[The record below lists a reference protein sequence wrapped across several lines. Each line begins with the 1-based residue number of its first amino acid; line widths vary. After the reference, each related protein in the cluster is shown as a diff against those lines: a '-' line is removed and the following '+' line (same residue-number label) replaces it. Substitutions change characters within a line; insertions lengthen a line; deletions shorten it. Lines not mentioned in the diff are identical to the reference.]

1 MKKIIPVLLAFLLV
15 LPLASSCGDG
25 TAETTGEADTGGSSA
40 AEIIDVVEEGYKV
53 VYDITNSTA
62 ISAMTEMINE
72 ISAEVGA
79 NLASANSGNPESE
92 HEIEFALNSGRSAS
106 EAVSKE
112 TAGYG
117 NDERSAYIIR
127 VVGKKIV
134 ISASNNMAL
143 KLAAKRFVSLAEGGR
158 LVLEA
163 DFDETV
169 VYDTEV
175 YLRNGEVKELDIEVI
190 GNNTELASLKV
201 NGNGVVAFDPAK
213 TEYNVAVSDLTNVK
227 VEAVAA
233 EAGAEIKVE
242 ANGTK
247 TTVTVTSINTK
258 NERVYTLNAK
268 VKTESEI
275 VNKGGADATVSF
287 VIDDGDQ
294 STATFVIE
302 KMAPKYPSLTA
313 SFALITNK
321 LATLDVVTNPDGTKE
336 YAKDADGFYTYK
348 KNESV
353 WEFWQNVAK
362 NKNYELV
369 SHSHTHK
376 YWGENDNGGKFDY
389 YNYVGE
395 KFTSE
400 DLPIG
405 SQSKEFVASKQIIQD
420 LDPSQLAAVFVRS
433 GLTAGGKNV
442 SYSATFWDPIHTSG
456 AYIGGRGTHT
466 YPDTPR
472 DMVNVFDEF
481 DQPEVR
487 NKIKSYMVQH
497 YNTSPTVKT
506 TQANSGPAECLA
518 AGIPYWTNYI
528 DTAVEMKGW
537 AAFCIHTIR
546 PDTHD
551 TRSGHYIYQSQA
563 DELFGHAQKLS
574 DSGKLWIATVSEGM
588 IYANEWSSASVEAY
602 TEGDKVVVTLDHK
615 EKGSYYTM
623 PLTVKVALPTGKTS
637 ASADG
642 KALKV
647 FSENGKTYAYVDVA
661 PKSSVTVDVK

>member
-1 MKKIIPVLLAFLLV
+1 MKKIFLVLLAFLLV
-15 LPLASSCGDG
+15 LPLASCGGD
-25 TAETTGEADTGGSSA
+25 TAETTGGADTEGTA
-40 AEIIDVVEEGYKV
+40 TAEIIDVVEEGYKV
-53 VYDITNSTA
+53 VYDITDSTA
-62 ISAMTEMINE
+62 IAAMTEMVNE
-72 ISAEVGA
+72 ISATVGA
-79 NLASANSGNPESE
+79 KLASANSGNPESE
-92 HEIEFALNSGRSAS
+92 HEIEFALKSGRSAS

-117 NDERSAYIIR
+117 NDERSAYVIR

-143 KLAAKRFVSLAEGGR
+143 KLATKRFVSLAEGGR

-169 VYDTEV
+169 VYDTDV
-175 YLRNGEVKELDIEVI
+175 YLRNGEVKELDAEAI
-190 GNNTELASLKV
+190 GNNAALAALKV
-201 NGNGVVAFDPAK
+201 NGNGVVAFDSAK
-213 TEYNVAVSDLTNVK
+213 TEYNVAVSDPANVK
-227 VEAVAA
+227 VEATAE
-233 EAGAEIKVE
+233 EAGAEVKVE

-268 VKTESEI
+268 IKTESEI
-275 VNKGGADATVSF
+275 VNKGGADATVTF

-302 KMAPKYPSLTA
+302 KMASKYPSLTA
-313 SFALITNK
+313 SFALITSK
-321 LATLDVVTNPDGTKE
+321 LATLDIVTNPDGTKE

-348 KNESV
+348 KNELA
-353 WEFWQNVAK
+353 WEFWQNIAK

-376 YWGENDNGGKFDY
+376 YWGEDDNGGKFDY
-389 YNYVGE
+389 YNTAGD

-400 DLPIG
+400 DLPKG
-405 SQSKEFVASKQIIQD
+405 SVSKEFVASKQIIQD
-420 LDPSQLAAVFVRS
+420 LDPDQLAAVFVRS
-433 GLTAGGKNV
+433 GLSAGGKNV
-442 SYSATFWDPIHTSG
+442 SYSATFWDPILDCG

-466 YPDTPR
+466 YPDKPR
-472 DMVNVFDEF
+472 DMVNVFADF
-481 DQPEVR
+481 DKFATR
-487 NKIKSYMVQH
+487 SKLKSYMVQH
-497 YNTSPTVKT
+497 YNTNPNIKT
-506 TQANSGPAECLA
+506 TQAGSGPAECLA

-602 TEGDKVVVTLDHK
+602 VEGDNVVVTLDHK
-615 EKGSYYTM
+615 EQGSYYTM
-623 PLTVKVALPTGKTS
+623 PLTVKVALPAGNTS

-647 FSENGKTYAYVDVA
+647 FSENGKGYAYVDVA
-661 PKSSVTVDVK
+661 PKSSVTVEVK